1 MEYGLIG
8 EKLSHSYSKEIH
20 ESLGRY
26 QYELKEIE
34 KDRISDFLTN
44 KDFKGI
50 NVTIPYKETVIPF
63 LDVIDDKAKEIGAVN
78 TIVNRDG
85 LLYGYNTDFYGML
98 SLIRKSG
105 FDLSESRVLILGT
118 GGTSKTAMAVC
129 NFLKAKEIVRVSRH
143 EGGDAI
149 TYEKALS
156 DYTSVDFIINTTP
169 AGMYPKIDACAIS
182 LKSFKNLKA
191 VYDVIY
197 NPCRTRFMLEAESM
211 HINAFGGLKMLVGQ
225 AFKAAELFLSENV
238 DESLEESVFKKIR
251 AKHENIVLIG
261 MPGAGKSTI
270 GRILSDKLKYELID
284 TDKLIVEREECEISD
299 IFSEKGEGYF
309 RDLESDVI
317 KEVSLKKNVII
328 STGGGAILRDENV
341 NALKAYGRL
350 YFLNRDLSALK
361 PTSDRPLADDFIKIK
376 KLYDVR
382 LPIYKKAADETIDG
396 DKGIDFEISEILR
409 LQDEY

>member
-1 MEYGLIG
+1 
-8 EKLSHSYSKEIH
+8 
-20 ESLGRY
+20 
-26 QYELKEIE
+26 
-34 KDRISDFLTN
+34 
-44 KDFKGI
+44 
-50 NVTIPYKETVIPF
+50 
-63 LDVIDDKAKEIGAVN
+63 
-78 TIVNRDG
+78 
-85 LLYGYNTDFYGML
+85 
-98 SLIRKSG
+98 
-105 FDLSESRVLILGT
+105 
-118 GGTSKTAMAVC
+118 
-129 NFLKAKEIVRVSRH
+129 
-143 EGGDAI
+143 
-149 TYEKALS
+149 
-156 DYTSVDFIINTTP
+156 
-169 AGMYPKIDACAIS
+169 
-182 LKSFKNLKA
+182 
-191 VYDVIY
+191 
-197 NPCRTRFMLEAESM
+197 
-211 HINAFGGLKMLVGQ
+211 MLVGQ

-251 AKHENIVLIG
+251 ARHENIVLIG

-284 TDKLIVEREECEISD
+284 TDRLIVEREECEISD